1 MTASPTSPSFS
12 LVSVVMCTYNGEKFL
27 REQLDSIVQQSYPI
41 HELLIQDD
49 QSTDRTTEIIK
60 EYQARYPFIRL
71 HINEKNLGF
80 NANFHTALCSATGDF
95 ISISDQDDVWHPDK
109 LKEMMAC
116 IGDKAMCFSFSATP
130 QDHSIDDIERRLNN
144 NESLERLLFSN
155 CVPGHSM
162 LLRRSMIEQIPFWDD
177 NVLYDWWLAINA
189 QLYGGVAR
197 CNKILTNHRVHQE
210 SAMSLFYQK
219 NYKKAKP
226 YLPYLKGYQS
236 YRALRKKESWQ
247 KFYRHIYRESNG
259 QKELNTAHRIV
270 DAMLGKSFF
279 PVNLSF
285 PDYKGQNNHVKIFA
299 SEFEKKILSQLNASS
314 KILSIKPDT
323 LDYIYSTGKSKLVP
337 VHFQGKVT
345 AGLQYY
351 VSDTICSPD
360 SVLVYAPAGILDTI
374 TTAYTQEVNLEN
386 ISDTIRQRVA
396 LDNKKGVKFVP
407 ASVELTFP
415 VDIYTEKTVEVP
427 LRGINFPADKVLR
440 AFPSKVQIT
449 FQVGLKRFR
458 SIKASDFVI
467 NVSYE
472 ELLKLG
478 SDKYTVKLKS
488 APRGINQI
496 RIVPEQVDFLIEQV
510 SSDGY

>member
-1 MTASPTSPSFS
+1 MNLLTVLLQAPAAGGGSMMWIMLIAMFVIMYFFMIRPQNKKQKEIANFRKSLQVNQSVITAGGIHGTIKEITDDYIVNKYPM
-12 LVSVVMCTYNGEKFL
+12 LDRRKLRYTYLRLSKRIKDFL
-27 REQLDSIVQQSYPI
+27 LSDKSREFLIFLFFFLI
-41 HELLIQDD
+41 AGGFWLIQ
-49 QSTDRTTEIIK
+49 T
-60 EYQARYPFIRL
+60 
-71 HINEKNLGF
+71 
-80 NANFHTALCSATGDF
+80 
-95 ISISDQDDVWHPDK
+95 
-109 LKEMMAC
+109 
-116 IGDKAMCFSFSATP
+116 
-130 QDHSIDDIERRLNN
+130 LNN
-144 NESLERLLFSN
+144 DYEAEFSIPVRMKDVPNNIVLTSEPPSELRVRVKDKGTVLL
-155 CVPGHSM
+155 
-162 LLRRSMIEQIPFWDD
+162 
-177 NVLYDWWLAINA
+177 
-189 QLYGGVAR
+189 
-197 CNKILTNHRVHQE
+197 
-210 SAMSLFYQK
+210 
-219 NYKKAKP
+219 NY
-226 YLPYLKGYQS
+226 
-236 YRALRKKESWQ
+236 
-247 KFYRHIYRESNG
+247 
-259 QKELNTAHRIV
+259 
-270 DAMLGKSFF
+270 MLGKSFF

-374 TTAYTQEVNLEN
+374 KAAYTQEVNLEN

-396 LDNKKGVKFVP
+396 LNNKKGVKYVP

-427 LRGINFPADKVLR
+427 LRGVNFPADKVLR

-467 NVSYE
+467 SVSYE